1 MIHGYKKNRY
11 KGLAKSGGK
20 AWSAVSW
27 YKIGNC
33 HDEIKNPFSELVM
46 QKSIVRNFA
55 IIIVRCRLVV

>member
-1 MIHGYKKNRY
+1 MIHGYKKKIA